1 MRGLYPSP
9 PHPRPPH
16 HMTLQSFRD
25 FATLFAERFGSTRCP
40 QVASSLAFTTL
51 LALVPL
57 ITVTI
62 SMFGNL
68 PGMDQIG
75 ASLKV
80 FLLQN
85 LLPDRAGQ
93 IITTYAIQFSQKA
106 AGLTLIGTTLLAITA
121 LLLLATI
128 ERVFNHI
135 WGVRKP
141 RRMLL
146 RITVYWFVLTLGPV
160 VLGASVIAT
169 GYLVS
174 TSMQWSSHLPW
185 IGEVAARLLPPVMLG
200 ALFSFLYYAV
210 PNHPVRPLHAVAGGF
225 AAAVVFSLM
234 QRAFGMFI
242 AQFPTYTLIYGTFAV
257 LPIFLLWL
265 YLSWL
270 VVLLG
275 ALVAATLPAFV
286 ERRRRVARFPG
297 SEAWAA
303 VILLL
308 QLARAQRSGSAI
320 GFTDLRDQAGLSEHD
335 AETLLGRLGEAG
347 WATRSEAGDWV
358 LTRAPELISISDVI
372 RRFALDAGA
381 WRNASGGALSTL
393 AQQLEECLNLEGVSL
408 AGLLDPRQNKAVQSS

>member
-1 MRGLYPSP
+1 
-9 PHPRPPH
+9 
-16 HMTLQSFRD
+16 MTLQSFRD
-25 FATLFAERFGSTRCP
+25 FAALFAERFTSTRCP

-62 SMFGNL
+62 SAFGNL
-68 PGMDQIG
+68 PGMDAIG

-80 FLLQN
+80 FLLEN
-85 LLPDRAGQ
+85 MLPDRAGK

-106 AGLTLIGTTLLAITA
+106 ARLTLIGTTLLAIAA

-135 WGVRKP
+135 WGVRRP

-146 RITVYWFVLTLGPV
+146 RITVYWFVLTLGPAI
-160 VLGASVIAT
+160 LGASVIAT

-174 TSMQWSSHLPW
+174 TSMQWSAHLPW
-185 IGEVAARLLPPVMLG
+185 VGELAARLLPPLMLG

-210 PNHPVRPLHAVAGGF
+210 PNHPVRPLHAVAGGY
-225 AAAVVFSLM
+225 AAALVFSLM

-265 YLSWL
+265 YLSWI

-303 VILLL
+303 VILLV
-308 QLARAQRSGSAI
+308 QLARAQRIGSSI
-320 GFTDLRDQAGLSEHD
+320 SFTGLRDQAGLSEHD
-335 AETLLGRLGEAG
+335 AETLLGKLGEAG
-347 WATRSEAGDWV
+347 WTTRSESGDWV
-358 LTRAPELISISDVI
+358 LTRAPELIRISDII
-372 RRFALDAGA
+372 RRFALDATA
-381 WRNASGGALSTL
+381 WRSASGGALSAL
-393 AQQLEECLNLEGVSL
+393 AQRLERSLNMDDENLACLLIPPDQDASGT
-408 AGLLDPRQNKAVQSS
+408 P